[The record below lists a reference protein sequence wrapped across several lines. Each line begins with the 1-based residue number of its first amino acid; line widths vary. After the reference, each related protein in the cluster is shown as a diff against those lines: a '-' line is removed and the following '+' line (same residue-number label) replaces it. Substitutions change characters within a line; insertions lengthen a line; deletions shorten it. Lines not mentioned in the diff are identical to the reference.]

1 MGLTDPFG
9 PQPLLP
15 KVLVIP
21 NSRQNSTAPPLFE
34 TSQTPE
40 QANVIR
46 EFTRNYGIDHQ
57 AEEE

>member
-15 KVLVIP
+15 NVVVIP
-21 NSRQNSTAPPLFE
+21 NSCQNSTAPPLFE
-34 TSQTPE
+34 TPQIPE

-46 EFTRNYGIDHQ
+46 KFTRNYGTDHQ
-57 AEEE
+57 AEKE